1 MTYKE
6 LYNYREEKIS
16 NISYKCMHWSEF
28 DYSILKYIC
37 YRVRSGKGNKI
48 TYNDIIIM
56 ADTETSKKPDNEEN
70 HIVAWTISARA
81 FNKNL
86 FTVYGHR
93 PSSMMTCI
101 DFIVNNMS
109 GEKTVFYF
117 HNMSYDYV
125 FLRKFLFDA
134 FGYPAKQLNTK
145 PHYPILLEF
154 ENGVTLKDSLI
165 LAQRSLDKWAKDLDV
180 EHKKALG
187 KWDYNKYRTQFE
199 EFTND
204 EIEYIEH
211 DTLAGVECIQKTMDT
226 LNKNIMTI
234 PYTATGIP
242 REEVRKRSKANKGR
256 RLFLSQVP
264 DYVQY
269 RKLEHVY
276 HGGYTHANRWIVDTT
291 ITADREGFGE
301 VKCKDFTSSYPYAML
316 AFKYPC
322 ERFMPI
328 GECEVSYIVDRAQ
341 NYGFMFK
348 LILLDVELKDLSFPM
363 PALQFSKCLNTI
375 NPVLDNGRIL
385 QANFV
390 EIYLNEMDLL
400 VINEQY
406 KWKKALCIDVEVAE
420 KDYLPR
426 WFTDYVFEC
435 FTAKTMLKGGDPV
448 LYSIAKAK
456 VNSLYGLSVQKCI
469 KDNLIE
475 DFTTGEYKIAYED
488 PEEVYTKYVE
498 NHNSVLP
505 YTYGCWVTSYAF
517 YNLFQLGKCCET
529 WLYSDTDSCYGCG
542 WDEEK
547 VAAYNEHCKELLQ
560 ANGYGA
566 VEHNNREYWLG
577 IAESDGDKDTYT
589 EFRVLGA
596 KRYCGRCKADGEIH
610 ITVAGVPKIG
620 AKCLKDNIN
629 NFTAGMI
636 FDGETTGK
644 LLHTHIYVDDIYI
657 DDAGNET
664 GDSINL
670 SPCDYLLDSITITDF
685 DSLFIEEIEV
695 QMYE

>member
-1 MTYKE
+1 M
-6 LYNYREEKIS
+6 
-16 NISYKCMHWSEF
+16 
-28 DYSILKYIC
+28 
-37 YRVRSGKGNKI
+37 
-48 TYNDIIIM
+48 
-56 ADTETSKKPDNEEN
+56 
-70 HIVAWTISARA
+70 
-81 FNKNL
+81 
-86 FTVYGHR
+86 
-93 PSSMMTCI
+93 
-101 DFIVNNMS
+101 
-109 GEKTVFYF
+109 
-117 HNMSYDYV
+117 
-125 FLRKFLFDA
+125 
-134 FGYPAKQLNTK
+134 
-145 PHYPILLEF
+145 
-154 ENGVTLKDSLI
+154 
-165 LAQRSLDKWAKDLDV
+165 
-180 EHKKALG
+180 
-187 KWDYNKYRTQFE
+187 
-199 EFTND
+199 
-204 EIEYIEH
+204 
-211 DTLAGVECIQKTMDT
+211 
-226 LNKNIMTI
+226 
-234 PYTATGIP
+234 
-242 REEVRKRSKANKGR
+242 
-256 RLFLSQVP
+256 SQVP
-264 DYVQY
+264 DYIQY

-276 HGGYTHANRWIVDTT
+276 HGGYTHANRWFVDTT
-291 ITADREGFGE
+291 ITADMEGFGE
-301 VKCKDFTSSYPYAML
+301 VKCKDFASSYPYAML
-316 AFKYPC
+316 AFKYPS
-322 ERFMPI
+322 ERFMSI
-328 GECEVSYIVDRAQ
+328 GECDVNYIVDRAQ

-406 KWKKALCIDVEVAE
+406 KWKKALCVDVEVAE

-469 KDNLIE
+469 KDNLVE
-475 DFTTGEYKIAYED
+475 DFTTGEYRIAYEE
-488 PEEVYTKYVE
+488 PEAVYTKYVE

-517 YNLFQLGKCCET
+517 YNLFQLGKCCEI

-547 VAAYNEHCKELLQ
+547 VATYNNRCKELLQ
-560 ANGYGA
+560 VNGYGA
-566 VEHNNREYWLG
+566 VEHNNREFWLG

-695 QMYE
+695 QEYE